1 MDIHIEGP
9 EGHEKI
15 EVESVKA
22 TGPWVI
28 VEFSESDESP
38 KKRRYIMKE
47 RVYYFETEAS
57 DSDDKQDS
65 SAGLGISI
73 ND

>member
-9 EGHEKI
+9 DGHEKI

-22 TGPWVI
+22 TDTWVV

-38 KKRRYIMKE
+38 KMRRYIQKE
-47 RVYYFETEAS
+47 KVYYFETEAS
-57 DSDDKQDS
+57 DNDDNQGS

-73 ND
+73 SD